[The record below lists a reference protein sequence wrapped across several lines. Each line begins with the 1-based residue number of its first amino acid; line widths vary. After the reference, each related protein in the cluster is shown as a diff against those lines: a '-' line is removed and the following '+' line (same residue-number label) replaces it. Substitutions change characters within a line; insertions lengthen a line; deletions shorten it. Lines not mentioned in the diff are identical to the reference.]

1 MESPVARDILWIWAR
16 TVPVLGG
23 FDTYVRTMSR
33 IQTGTASSNIS
44 QAHDKDA
51 PCYLRVSV
59 NPLADSR
66 LTI

>member
-1 MESPVARDILWIWAR
+1 MESPVARDILWIWAL

-33 IQTGTASSNIS
+33 IHIGTASSNIS